1 MLEEEAEEFANSEE
15 AIFVETSARTNKNVH
30 WLFEELCR
38 LIEFSCFSL
47 NSWVWSCYLTFL
59 GINLEEGCTD

>member
-38 LIEFSCFSL
+38 LIEFYCFSL
-47 NSWVWSCYLTFL
+47 NSWV
-59 GINLEEGCTD
+59 